1 MNPVSACCYLNIML
15 KKKNTY
21 TTGDAAKAL
30 GITKQAVSSAI
41 KSGALK
47 ARRGKIVKTI
57 VQVTRGW
64 VIDHDAIKN
73 YRVSLSHQK
82 RGRKSVS

>member
-1 MNPVSACCYLNIML
+1 MPTM
-15 KKKNTY
+15 KKSKSY
-21 TTGDAAKAL
+21 TTGEAAKAL

-57 VQVTRGW
+57 VQVTKGW
-64 VIDHDAIKN
+64 VIDEDAIKS

-82 RGRKSVS
+82 RGKKSAS